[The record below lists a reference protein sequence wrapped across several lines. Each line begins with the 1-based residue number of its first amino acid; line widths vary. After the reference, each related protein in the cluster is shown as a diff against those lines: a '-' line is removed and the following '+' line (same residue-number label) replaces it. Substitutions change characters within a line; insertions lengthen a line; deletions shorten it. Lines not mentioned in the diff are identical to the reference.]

1 MPDFNENLTESH
13 RLREEAR
20 ALTDDSKRNQLHFVE
35 TELNLG
41 TTFAETA
48 LVSFSAGR
56 LDKAKQNA
64 RYAKTAYRAA
74 KRFLAKLKVQ
84 QGKAP
89 EEIAVKLGKLSH
101 LLEKLS
107 ALK

>member
-1 MPDFNENLTESH
+1 MPDFTENLTESH

-41 TTFAETA
+41 MTFAETA

-74 KRFLAKLKVQ
+74 KRFLAKLEV
-84 QGKAP
+84 QGKEP
-89 EEIAVKLGKLSH
+89 EEIAVKLGKLTH

-107 ALK
+107 VIK